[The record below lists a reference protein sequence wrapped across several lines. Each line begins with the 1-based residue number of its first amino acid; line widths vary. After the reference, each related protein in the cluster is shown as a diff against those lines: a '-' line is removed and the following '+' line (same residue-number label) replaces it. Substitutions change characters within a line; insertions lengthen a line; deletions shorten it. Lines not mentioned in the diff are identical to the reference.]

1 MVPNL
6 VHFDYLL
13 RIESII
19 GEQAE
24 QLMGSL
30 RSMRRV
36 AACFPVESAS
46 VKGHEVL
53 HYE

>member
-1 MVPNL
+1 MIPTL

-13 RIESII
+13 RIQSMI

-24 QLMGSL
+24 ELMKSL

-36 AACFPVESAS
+36 AACFPVEAAK
-46 VKGHEVL
+46 VQGHAVL